1 MTRILDM
8 AQSLAERFYQQG
20 VSHEEVG
27 AVEKAMR
34 AFRHAVEADGS
45 HVDARLAL
53 AYHCHRLNRLDEA
66 IAHCKQ
72 LLASKPCAAAYFS
85 LGHLLIAG
93 QQYAAALAALRRCME
108 LDSDY
113 EQARYHIAF
122 TYYLQG
128 EYEVAITE
136 FYRVALREA
145 DWETLF
151 FLAECYRMTRRP
163 GAAEHF
169 FRRALNRAITWGQVE
184 LTRGQVA
191 ACQRLAEFPPQH
203 TLTLKDRA
211 YCDSGVI
218 YLGSAS
224 DDGIAIP
231 PHLFYHF
238 SYQDVARTLERL
250 LALRGSLGWCWQA
263 VVPVDIVSLPLA
275 LALAKR
281 LGVGTEP
288 RKGAAALVVQALGE
302 TVEGLQDAVEQ
313 MGESRTFC
321 LLASWPEEWYPDLVG
336 LTTPIRGS
344 LPWYHPDP
352 LPALTIRTQ
361 ERATNPWMD
370 PRPPEAIADDILS
383 ALKALPPERQRAEQL
398 RYYEQHPHLRWLH
411 WT

>member
-34 AFRHAVEADGS
+34 AFRRAVEADGS

-66 IAHCKQ
+66 ITHCKQ
-72 LLASKPCAAAYFS
+72 LLASRPCAAAYFS

-93 QQYAAALAALRRCME
+93 QQYAAALSALRRCLE
-108 LDSDY
+108 LEPRY
-113 EQARYHIAF
+113 EQARYLIAF
-122 TYYLQG
+122 IYYLQG

-136 FYRVALREA
+136 FHRVALREA

-163 GAAEHF
+163 AEAERF
-169 FRRALNRAITWGQVE
+169 FHRARGRATTWGQVE
-184 LTRGQVA
+184 LTHGQIT
-191 ACQRLAEFPPQH
+191 ACQRLAEFSPHH
-203 TLTLKDRA
+203 TLTLKDRV

-218 YLGSAS
+218 YLGTAS

-250 LALRGSLGWCWQA
+250 LALKGRLGWIWQA

-288 RKGAAALVVQALGE
+288 RKGGHTLVVQGLGE
-302 TVEGLQDAVEQ
+302 TVEGLQDAVERP
-313 MGESRTFC
+313 GENRTFC

-336 LTTPIRGS
+336 LTTPIPGS

-352 LPALTIRTQ
+352 LPSLSNRT
-361 ERATNPWMD
+361 EGRAIHPWMD
-370 PRPPEAIADDILS
+370 SRPPETIANEILS
-383 ALKALPPERQRAEQL
+383 AMGALPPERQRAAQL
-398 RYYEQHPHLRWLH
+398 RYYEQHPRLRW
-411 WT
+411 T